1 MKNQVFNHYHHN
13 ATELSNDIRTNPSD
27 NYNDK
32 EYLRSFKPSHS
43 QINSDP
49 CVGLGCKTFNVPNYP
64 PEPPKEGRIG
74 QYEDGGKWVIPATPR
89 TTPNNLI
96 QSDPCSGFGCDT
108 FNVPNYPP
116 EPPKEG
122 RIGKY
127 EGGKWI
133 IPATPLT
140 TPNNLVQ
147 RKDDPCVGFDCGQD
161 DRVTSKPPSEPRM
174 GKYDASGIWVLPG
187 KNYALNHRFQ

>member
-1 MKNQVFNHYHHN
+1 MLNGPINFEDEERQAHTDRVREHLSNQVFNHYHDN
-13 ATELSNDIRTNPSD
+13 ATELNNDIRTTPSN

-32 EYLRSFKPSHS
+32 VYKKKFDSYHS
-43 QINSDP
+43 QIKSDP
-49 CVGLGCKTFNVPNYP
+49 CTGLGCDTFNVPNYP
-64 PEPPKEGRIG
+64 PEPPKEERIG
-74 QYEDGGKWVIPATPR
+74 RYESGKWIIPATPL
-89 TTPNNLI
+89 TTPNNLA

-127 EGGKWI
+127 ESGKWI

-147 RKDDPCVGFDCGQD
+147 RKDDPCVGLACG
-161 DRVTSKPPSEPRM
+161 
-174 GKYDASGIWVLPG
+174 
-187 KNYALNHRFQ
+187 